1 LILFDVQLSGAES
14 SFALTGLVGDL
25 AKYFSPQKPI
35 NPKKYPPGVASLG
48 RRLANFGKQATCSSC
63 RSSD

>member
-14 SFALTGLVGDL
+14 SFALTGLVGEFGEIFF
-25 AKYFSPQKPI
+25 AQKPI